1 MKRAIVL
8 LAMALTLA
16 GCSANQIR
24 VVELGPSGFI
34 NPFVPAITG
43 GCLADLGNLEGAKVV
58 FKDGE
63 CSIEMT
69 GGGTE

>member
-1 MKRAIVL
+1 MKKAIVFCV
-8 LAMALTLA
+8 LAVTLA

>member
-1 MKRAIVL
+1 MKKAIVL
-8 LAMALTLA
+8 LAMALALA

-43 GCLADLGNLEGAKVV
+43 GCLADLGNLEGAKVT
-58 FKDGE
+58 FREGE

-69 GGGTE
+69 GGAE